1 MTTTTAAKSKS
12 RRASWKA
19 RAGLVL
25 FSFLLTCLAL
35 EAGLRVSAAVDRR
48 KARAE
53 AKATETSE
61 GEYWAI
67 YDPDLGYKQN
77 PKWGDLNSDGLRD
90 RPIGEKAER
99 TLLLF
104 LGDSIALYGDNVD
117 DTFVA
122 YMRAELGRQDKF
134 QKLEIIDAGIK
145 GYTNYQELLYLRKYG
160 LGFKPDIVGVEFC
173 LNDLHKFLHSFQ
185 VENGKIVYGSYN
197 FSSEAL
203 SDVPNKPRTLAQRV
217 VDKSYLLTWFKNN
230 IGIVGRVIA
239 WKANNGYSFDYK
251 IDISNAWQDKPWKDI
266 ESQFAEARALGQAHS
281 FKMFVVVVPVASQY
295 DAGYLARDR
304 DYVLKPQRKLK
315 ETCDHLNIP
324 FYNLYPDLNANSFI
338 DDGIHLTKEGRQI
351 VGKRIAAFFA
361 DSHLIP
367 DAANAGAKP

>member
-1 MTTTTAAKSKS
+1 M
-12 RRASWKA
+12 
-19 RAGLVL
+19 GLVL

-35 EAGLRVSAAVDRR
+35 EAGLRVSAAVEKR

-53 AKATETSE
+53 AKAAQTPE

-90 RPIGEKAER
+90 HPIGEKGER
-99 TLLLF
+99 TRLLF
-104 LGDSIALYGDNVD
+104 LGDSIALYGDSID

-122 YMRAELGRQDKF
+122 HMRAELAGQERF
-134 QKLEIIDAGIK
+134 QKLEVIDAGIK
-145 GYTNYQELLYLRKYG
+145 GYTNYQELQYLKKYG

-173 LNDLHKFLHSFQ
+173 LNDLHKFLQSFQ
-185 VENGKIVYGSYN
+185 VENGRIVTGSYQ
-197 FSSEAL
+197 FSTEAL
-203 SDVPNKPRTLAQRV
+203 TNVRDKPRTLTQRV

-239 WKANNGYSFDYK
+239 WKANNGYSFDYRV
-251 IDISNAWQDKPWKDI
+251 DISSAWQDNAWKDI
-266 ESQFAEARALGQAHS
+266 ESQFAEARTLGQAHS

-295 DAGYLARDR
+295 DASYLARDR

-315 ETCDHLNIP
+315 EICERLNIP
-324 FYNLYPDLNANSFI
+324 FYDLYPDLKADLFV

-351 VGKRIAAFFA
+351 VGKRVAAFFA

-367 DAANAGAKP
+367 DAPNAAAKP